1 MKKYWEFAKT
11 PALVSGSLCILYFLV
26 FYFLGGT
33 LFEGSMGFD
42 MFIPLPFAG
51 ITLYYYKKSNEGELR
66 FWEGLVLCSIVTVIS
81 LSVISSYIAV
91 HLTLDPDFL
100 AESIRQKLLDI
111 DLNKDYY
118 KSLGVTEKEL
128 ISQKE
133 RLPLTTIG
141 GILSDKIMRF
151 SLIGF
156 LYSIMLSIIFRK

>member
-51 ITLYYYKKSNEGELR
+51 ITLYYYKKSNDGELR

-100 AESIRQKLLDI
+100 SESIQHKLLDI
-111 DLNKDYY
+111 DINKVRYIEMGLTEDDLTLQ
-118 KSLGVTEKEL
+118 KSSLSE
-128 ISQKE
+128 
-133 RLPLTTIG
+133 TTIG
-141 GILSDKIMRF
+141 VVLSSKIMWF
-151 SLIGF
+151 SFIGF
-156 LYSIMLSIIFRK
+156 FYSIILSIIFRK